1 MKPANKGDRVIV
13 HYTGKFNDGQ
23 IFDSSIGSEPL
34 EFELGKGELIVGFE
48 KAVIGMVPGDKKT
61 VTIQADNAYGPYR
74 QDLLLKIDKG
84 ELPNNVE
91 VKAGIHLQMRRSDG
105 THLPVLISD
114 VSGNKVTLD
123 ANHPLAGKELTFDIE
138 LLEVL

>member
-84 ELPNNVE
+84 ELPNNIE
-91 VKAGIHLQMRRSDG
+91 VKAGIHLQMRRRDG

-123 ANHPLAGKELTFDIE
+123 ANHPLAGKELIFDIE